1 MIASGAV
8 VRALVNGKEVA
19 RVDDPNPGQV
29 SGRKIR
35 FAVGSQKQ
43 KSGNVVATVKKVA
56 VAVP

>member
-1 MIASGAV
+1 V

-43 KSGNVVATVKKVA
+43 KSGSVAATVKKVA